1 MASSRAL
8 LDLSACLRVS
18 ALLETFPSRILSGGS
33 AALTRQTTTLIT
45 LSLVVTLRLTS
56 GKTLSL
62 PRRVIFVLSVV
73 FLFTLL
79 AVLRL
84 ARSSSLA
91 PSTLQRLTLPSPM
104 KTARIS
110 LWLWVAMALVFP
122 DCLPLLLSNTMTR
135 RASSGQSL
143 LLLMRFLFFVSLT
156 KTQRFGMPQ
165 AL

>member
-1 MASSRAL
+1 MVSLRAS
-8 LDLSACLRVS
+8 LDLLVYLRVS
-18 ALLETFPSRILSGGS
+18 ALLETSPLRILSGGS
-33 AALTRQTTTLIT
+33 VVLIRQTTTLIT
-45 LSLVVTLRLTS
+45 LSLAVTLRLTS

-62 PRRVIFVLSVV
+62 LRRAIFVLSVV
-73 FLFTLL
+73 FLCMLL

-91 PSTLQRLTLPSPM
+91 PSTLQPLTPPSPT

-110 LWLWVAMALVFP
+110 LWLWAATALVFP
-122 DCLPLLLSNTMTR
+122 GCLLLLLSNTMTR

-143 LLLMRFLFFVSLT
+143 LLLMRFLFFASLI
-156 KTQRFGMPQ
+156 KIQRFGMRR